1 MWWPAEKQGLCR
13 AETWVRGGLV
23 RVGCLPQSEVWG
35 MRGNEQNS
43 LERVGGEAASAT
55 LLRETTFQPA
65 RLLCKKRAVG
75 PTPANAVT

>member
-1 MWWPAEKQGLCR
+1 
-13 AETWVRGGLV
+13 
-23 RVGCLPQSEVWG
+23 

-75 PTPANAVT
+75 PTPANAVTRILQD